1 MRGFPDRL
9 RRVLFW
15 SAAVP
20 VAYLLLVRPLLLRW
34 GATREEARAALP
46 GDELMPRA
54 HVVATR
60 AVTIAAPPEAVWPWL
75 AEVSGPDERLAPE
88 PRKFGV
94 GDLLP
99 AGRGDAGFRVERAE
113 PDRLLVLSIR
123 GFYVT
128 LSWTIAL
135 RDLGGGRT
143 RLVSRQ
149 RVRCRPGVPG
159 FVYLLLSQ
167 SADFLAV
174 RGRLAA
180 VKTLAERE
188 FRRSFL
194 EPRAGSR
201 VP

>member
-1 MRGFPDRL
+1 MRGFSNARPL
-9 RRVLFW
+9 W
-15 SAAVP
+15 WAAVP
-20 VAYLLLVRPLLLRW
+20 VAYLLLVRPWLLRW

-46 GDELMPRA
+46 GDELVPHP

-60 AVTIAAPPEAVWPWL
+60 AVTIEAPPEAVWPWL
-75 AEVSGPDERLAPE
+75 AQVSGPDERFAPE
-88 PRKFGV
+88 PGKFGV

-99 AGRGDAGFRVERAE
+99 AGRGDVGYRVAQAE
-113 PDRLLVLSIR
+113 PERLLVLSIR
-123 GFYVT
+123 AFHVT
-128 LSWTIAL
+128 LAWTIAL
-135 RDLGGGRT
+135 RDLGEGRT

-149 RVRCRPGVPG
+149 RIRCRPGVPG
-159 FVYLLLSQ
+159 LIYLLLSQ

-180 VKTLAERE
+180 VKALAERE

-194 EPRAGSR
+194 EPQVGSR